1 MRHTKNR
8 RPSRL
13 TNSIDRTAGTTISIH
28 PQLLNDC
35 LVIGRFTLNHLLLM
49 NDANY
54 PWFILVPDR
63 DNITE
68 MFQLEQADQQQLITE
83 SSMLSKTISEQFK
96 ADKINI
102 AALGNMVPQ
111 LHIHHIVRYRNDAA
125 WPAPVWGRH
134 PASPYTGS
142 AVEGVV
148 GKLRQGLGQDFE
160 FNM

>member
-1 MRHTKNR
+1 
-8 RPSRL
+8 
-13 TNSIDRTAGTTISIH
+13 
-28 PQLLNDC
+28 
-35 LVIGRFTLNHLLLM
+35 M